1 MLRVIGC
8 VLLLLLLVGCGSGKF
23 QLPKQEYQAKVQVLG
38 VLPLL
43 IDRTAPLNYPYREG
57 MYDLLE
63 RANTGKQ
70 EELVASLIRKKG
82 YFDVRALPGGDLLA
96 MSLFDGPQPVDQQGR
111 PKAFIFNSETV
122 AALAQRNV
130 VDALL
135 VVVFSGAQVE
145 ETRRSRT
152 LLESL
157 KTRYS
162 DLLATA
168 AVVDRDGQIL
178 WQMTGADSYQALQ
191 LQYADFDEAYY
202 NRSKQVRLKNIELAA
217 IERVITGEPDSQ
229 GKLFLSKMYVEL
241 FDRISSG
248 ISPGLLDSLR

>member
-8 VLLLLLLVGCGSGKF
+8 VLLLLLVVGCSSGKF

-57 MYDLLE
+57 VYDLLS
-63 RANTGKQ
+63 RANVGKQ
-70 EELVASLIRKKG
+70 EELVASLIKKKG
-82 YFDVRALPGGDLLA
+82 YFDVRGLAGGDLLA
-96 MSLFDGPQPVDQQGR
+96 MSLFDAAQPVDEQGR
-111 PKAFIFNSETV
+111 PKAFVFNAETV

-168 AVVDRDGQIL
+168 AVVGRDGQIL

-191 LQYADFDEAYY
+191 LQYADFDDAYY
-202 NRSKQVRLKNIELAA
+202 NRSKQVRLKNIELAG
-217 IERVITGEPDSQ
+217 IERVLAGAADSK
-229 GKLFLSKMYVEL
+229 GKLLLPKMYVEL
-241 FDRISSG
+241 FERISSG